1 MRVCIG
7 GTFNVLH
14 NGHKML
20 LEKAFQ
26 TAGKNGTVFIGVC
39 KGEIL
44 QKKNIVVPFKQR
56 VKNLKEYLKNKGYT
70 TNRFSIVPIFDKYG
84 LTIDED
90 YDAIIVSP
98 ETTNNAEEINKKR
111 IKMGKKPLKIIKVPF
126 VLAEDQ
132 KPISS
137 TRILNKEIDENGR
150 VLK

>member
-1 MRVCIG
+1 MKVCIG

-14 NGHKML
+14 KGHKML

-26 TAGKNGTVFIGVC
+26 IAGKKGIVYIGVSED
-39 KGEIL
+39 KL
-44 QKKNIVVPFKQR
+44 LDKKDHFVSYESR
-56 VKNLKEYLKNKGYT
+56 VNALIKYLKTDRSYN
-70 TNRFSIVPIFDKYG
+70 NFSIVSISDEYG

-98 ETTNNAEEINKKR
+98 ETKTIAEVINNKR
-111 IKMGKKPLKIIKVPF
+111 INIGKKPLKIVVVSF
-126 VLAEDQ
+126 VLAEDN

-137 TRILNKEIDENGR
+137 TRVLNKEIDENGK